1 MALQKSPI
9 SSEAV
14 TDMNRL
20 ALVHAGVTPEV
31 VVTFVRPDTKSEPP
45 QGFAFVM
52 EDSLSPGW
60 RLQNDEGD
68 RVPESVEAWKFREW
82 LIRNGHSIEAIDDA
96 IAQIPDQTEREL
108 IENQWGYNISYAR
121 KHPMLS
127 AFMSFTCMT
136 EAQIDKAFREAL
148 EIQ

>member
-1 MALQKSPI
+1 MDVP
-9 SSEAV
+9 
-14 TDMNRL
+14 RL

-68 RVPESVEAWKFREW
+68 RVPESVTPYQFRAW
-82 LIRNGHSIEAIDDA
+82 LITHGISMSQVDELLVSIAE
-96 IAQIPDQTEREL
+96 PDRRALATVAWEY
-108 IENQWGYNISYAR
+108 G
-121 KHPMLS
+121 LS
-127 AFMSFTCMT
+127 VQRANAFVEEFGKALGMNDS
-136 EAQIDKAFREAL
+136 QIDQAFREAAEL
-148 EIQ
+148 I